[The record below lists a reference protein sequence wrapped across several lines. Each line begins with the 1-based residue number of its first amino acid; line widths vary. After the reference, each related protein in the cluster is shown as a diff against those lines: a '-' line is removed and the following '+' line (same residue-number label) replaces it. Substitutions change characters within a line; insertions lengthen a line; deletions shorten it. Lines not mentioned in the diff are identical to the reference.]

1 MFFLKKSFCSFQKK
15 KEVVDNTDAEN
26 RLVNDALFVCVLQ
39 IMNNIYTVQIF
50 YDFQK
55 ERKLFQLILFSFLQK
70 SPTIVVPH

>member
-1 MFFLKKSFCSFQKK
+1 
-15 KEVVDNTDAEN
+15 
-26 RLVNDALFVCVLQ
+26 LFVCVLQ
-39 IMNNIYTVQIF
+39 ITNNIYTVQIF